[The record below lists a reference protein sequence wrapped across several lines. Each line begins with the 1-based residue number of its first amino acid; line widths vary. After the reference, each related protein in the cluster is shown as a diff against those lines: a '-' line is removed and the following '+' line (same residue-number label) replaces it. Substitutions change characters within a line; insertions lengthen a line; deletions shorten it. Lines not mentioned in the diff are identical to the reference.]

1 MTARSTHGRAV
12 EMERNQMPTERNYWQ
27 VKDPRYSRRA
37 LLRRGAAGAGAVGAG
52 MLGLSLV
59 ACRSA
64 TSSKSSGST
73 GQQAATVGPPT
84 KVTVSYDGTPND
96 TPLFLARDQG
106 IFAKHGIEP
115 TLVQIAGPTSVAAV
129 LSGQVQF
136 GHSGGSE
143 VIGAAVEG
151 GDVKIIAVQSPVFP
165 FLIMSQPDIKTATDL
180 KGKKVGV
187 SQPGGAA
194 DTALRIVLPKLGV
207 TPDKDVTFISMGSIA
222 NQVAGLK
229 TNAIQATIIV
239 DGPDSLMMQNSG
251 FTTLYDVSKLGVP
264 YVDAA
269 IEVKAGYINSNRA
282 LIQNYMDSMIE
293 GVLLFRKKKDAS
305 MQALAKIFQGNDT
318 AGYSAAYD
326 YYSQPNV
333 TVSPPTPKPEYFANT
348 IAILCQKEPKACNF
362 DPSKVIDS
370 SFVDNAVSRGVDKG

>member
-1 MTARSTHGRAV
+1 
-12 EMERNQMPTERNYWQ
+12 MPTESNYWQ
-27 VKDPRYSRRA
+27 VKNSRYSRRA
-37 LLRRGAAGAGAVGAG
+37 LLRRGVAGVGVVGTG

-165 FLIMSQPDIKTATDL
+165 FLVMSQPDIKTATDL

-187 SQPGGAA
+187 SQPGAPL
-194 DTALRIVLPKLGV
+194 TLPCESCC
-207 TPDKDVTFISMGSIA
+207 PSWA
-222 NQVAGLK
+222 
-229 TNAIQATIIV
+229 
-239 DGPDSLMMQNSG
+239 SLPIR
-251 FTTLYDVSKLGVP
+251 T
-264 YVDAA
+264 
-269 IEVKAGYINSNRA
+269 
-282 LIQNYMDSMIE
+282 
-293 GVLLFRKKKDAS
+293 
-305 MQALAKIFQGNDT
+305 
-318 AGYSAAYD
+318 
-326 YYSQPNV
+326 
-333 TVSPPTPKPEYFANT
+333 
-348 IAILCQKEPKACNF
+348 
-362 DPSKVIDS
+362 
-370 SFVDNAVSRGVDKG
+370 